1 MHGSPLRVAAGRL
14 GIRRPRPRWGRWTA
28 LALLAYYA
36 IAVAYALLVVQPE
49 QEDIARSLGL
59 GSGVL
64 TTFLAVFLIAL
75 AAPVSEELF
84 FRGMLFGGLRR
95 SMGRMPAAA
104 VSALVFGALHATTGV
119 TAVPPLIVFG
129 FVLALLY
136 ERTGSL
142 LPGMLGHAINN
153 ALALALAT

>member
-1 MHGSPLRVAAGRL
+1 VA
-14 GIRRPRPRWGRWTA
+14 I
-28 LALLAYYA
+28 
-36 IAVAYALLVVQPE
+36 AYALLVVQPE

-64 TTFLAVFLIAL
+64 TTLLAVFLIAI